1 MGWDEISQGYTDIL
15 IGNMEFYDKSL
26 RGLGE
31 YCILFSAQISQAF
44 INQSSRQIP
53 LLYSNDFTVLL
64 HEFNSAKTDK
74 IAQNFIDG
82 RLEFLQCIR
91 KRV

>member
-1 MGWDEISQGYTDIL
+1 MHHGMGWDKISQGYTDIL

-44 INQSSRQIP
+44 INQFSRQIP
-53 LLYSNDFTVLL
+53 LLYSNDFIVLL
-64 HEFNSAKTDK
+64 HEFNSAKPAIESRK
-74 IAQNFIDG
+74 ILMTACFAMS
-82 RLEFLQCIR
+82 CM
-91 KRV
+91 